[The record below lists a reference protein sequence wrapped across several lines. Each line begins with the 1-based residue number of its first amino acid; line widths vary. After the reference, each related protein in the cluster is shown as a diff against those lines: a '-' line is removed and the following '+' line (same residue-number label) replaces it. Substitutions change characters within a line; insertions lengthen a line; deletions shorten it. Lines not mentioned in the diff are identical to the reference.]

1 MSNSIP
7 LTADLSDVLEMIQS
21 SLDAQEDIPD
31 GLNLDQW
38 LQGWFQRQ
46 QPALGGAR
54 PIDLLKTQDGIE
66 AVRRALGAIV
76 SGAYQ

>member
-21 SLDAQEDIPD
+21 SLDAQGDIPD
-31 GLNLDQW
+31 GINLDQW

-54 PIDLLKTQDGIE
+54 PVDLLKTQDGIE